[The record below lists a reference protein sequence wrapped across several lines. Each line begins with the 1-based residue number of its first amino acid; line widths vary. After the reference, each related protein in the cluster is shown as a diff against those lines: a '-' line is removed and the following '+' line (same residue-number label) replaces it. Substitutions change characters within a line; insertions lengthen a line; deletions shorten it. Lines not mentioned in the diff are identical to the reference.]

1 MKNLFSLDFY
11 GNHKYS
17 PTGNQNLR
25 GDKKYIDK
33 TDWQEHSGAKG
44 KNNSIKIL
52 ERLSSAFV

>member
-25 GDKKYIDK
+25 GYKNTLTKLIDK
-33 TDWQEHSGAKG
+33 STAVQKG
-44 KNNSIKIL
+44 KTIASKI
-52 ERLSSAFV
+52 

>member
-25 GDKKYIDK
+25 GDK